1 MDHCTYQTYFKIK
14 LNFSGWHFED
24 LFFFN
29 RDVKPENLLMS
40 STTFKAGEKPTVKLA
55 DLGLGVPV
63 EGNKQIKFES
73 IAGMTT
79 TLSDE

>member
-1 MDHCTYQTYFKIK
+1 MTTGGDRIEFPGRQFAC
-14 LNFSGWHFED
+14 

-40 STTFKAGEKPTVKLA
+40 SATFKAGEKPTVKLA
-55 DLGLGVPV
+55 DLGLGVPL

-73 IAGMTT
+73 VAGMTT
-79 TLSDE
+79 EYSLMNK

>member
-1 MDHCTYQTYFKIK
+1 
-14 LNFSGWHFED
+14 
-24 LFFFN
+24 
-29 RDVKPENLLMS
+29 MS